1 MTPFHITIIYKTDK
15 GHTGLAAYV
24 IQCREA
30 AQAIAL
36 AKLKLANNKSKRMA
50 TITRADVLE
59 MRATK

>member
-1 MTPFHITIIYKTDK
+1 MTPYHITIIYKTDK

-36 AKLKLANNKSKRMA
+36 ARLKLANNKSKRMA